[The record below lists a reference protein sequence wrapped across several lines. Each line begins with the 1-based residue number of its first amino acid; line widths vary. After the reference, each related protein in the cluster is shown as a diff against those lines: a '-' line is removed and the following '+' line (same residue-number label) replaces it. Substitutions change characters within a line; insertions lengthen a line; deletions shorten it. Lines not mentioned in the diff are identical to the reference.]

1 MACLPDEKIIAYLDG
16 EIKSIEQALIR
27 DHLLICPDCRRT
39 ADRYAELHKIL
50 TQPVTSEPPAWLVP
64 QIMKRIYPEIPK
76 YTSIAALIAASFI
89 FFVTWIYIYFDFS
102 RNSLIQALQ
111 LTTDSTSGWL
121 VNIIKGISTIYNS
134 VQAAFKACNAFLNML
149 LNIGLSGTVI
159 IASALAFSGLLL
171 FTMIRLLLKKP
182 GEEKQ

>member
-1 MACLPDEKIIAYLDG
+1 MACLSDDKILTYLDG
-16 EIKSIEQALIR
+16 EIKSIEQAIIR

-39 ADRYAELHKIL
+39 TDSYAELHKIL
-50 TQPVTSEPPAWLVP
+50 AQPVTSEPPAWLIP

-102 RNSLIQALQ
+102 KNSLIKALQ
-111 LTTDSTSGWL
+111 LTADSTSGWL
-121 VNIIKGISTIYNS
+121 VNIIKAISTIYNS

-149 LNIGLSGTVI
+149 LNIRLGGTMI
-159 IASALAFSGLLL
+159 IAFALAFSGLVLSIL
-171 FTMIRLLLKKP
+171 IRLLLKKP
-182 GEEKQ
+182 GAEK

>member
-1 MACLPDEKIIAYLDG
+1 MACLSDNKIQAYLDG

-27 DHLLICPDCRRT
+27 DHLLVCPDCRRT
-39 ADRYAELHKIL
+39 ADSYTELHKIL
-50 TQPVTSEPPAWLVP
+50 AQPVTSEPPAWLIP
-64 QIMKRIYPEIPK
+64 QIMKRIYPEIPR

-111 LTTDSTSGWL
+111 LTADSTSGWL
-121 VNIIKGISTIYNS
+121 VNSIKGISAIYNS

-149 LNIGLSGTVI
+149 LNIRLGGTVI
-159 IASALAFSGLLL
+159 IASTLAFSGLLL
-171 FTMIRLLLKKP
+171 FIMIRLLLKKP
-182 GEEKQ
+182 GAEKQ

>member
-1 MACLPDEKIIAYLDG
+1 MVCLPDNKILSYLDE

-27 DHLLICPDCRRT
+27 DHLLVCQRCRLT
-39 ADRYAELHKIL
+39 AESYTKLHKIL
-50 TQPVTSEPPAWLVP
+50 AQPPTNEPPAWLIP
-64 QIMKRIYPEIPK
+64 QIMKRIYPEVPK

-102 RNSLIQALQ
+102 SNSLVQALQ
-111 LTTDSTSGWL
+111 LTADSTSGWL

-134 VQAAFKACNAFLNML
+134 VQAAFKACNAFLSML
-149 LNIGLSGTVI
+149 LNIRLGGTVL
-159 IASALAFSGLLL
+159 IASTLALSGLLL
-171 FTMIRLLLKKP
+171 FIVIRLLLKKP

>member
-1 MACLPDEKIIAYLDG
+1 MACLPDDKILTYLDG

-27 DHLLICPDCRRT
+27 DHLLVCPDCRRT

-50 TQPVTSEPPAWLVP
+50 AQPVTSEPPAWLIP

-111 LTTDSTSGWL
+111 LTADSTSGWL

-149 LNIGLSGTVI
+149 LNIRLGGTVI
-159 IASALAFSGLLL
+159 IVSALAFSGLLL